1 MTTLTA
7 VYEGDLRTR
16 LNHTRSGQSFITDAP
31 PDNQGK
37 GEAFSPTDLVCAAL
51 ASCMLTTMGIVAAR
65 EGIDM
70 KGMKAEVLKIMTAN
84 PRKIAE
90 IQITLYHPQ
99 LDATETQKQKLRNT
113 ALSCPVALSLHESVK
128 QSVTFQF

>member
-7 VYEGDLRTR
+7 VYEGNLRTN
-16 LNHTRSGQSFITDAP
+16 LTHTRSGQVITTDAP

-65 EGIDM
+65 DNINM
-70 KGMKAEVLKIMTAN
+70 SGMRASVVKIMTSN

-90 IQITLYHPQ
+90 IQITLSHPA
-99 LDATETQKQKLRNT
+99 LHATDEQKQKLKNT
-113 ALSCPVALSLHESVK
+113 ALTCPVALSLSETIK
-128 QSVTFQF
+128 QTVSFQF

>member
-7 VYEGDLRTR
+7 VYEGNLRT
-16 LNHTRSGQSFITDAP
+16 LLQHTRSGQSFITDAP

-65 EGIDM
+65 DNINL
-70 KGMKAEVLKIMTAN
+70 KGMKAEVTKVMTGH
-84 PRKIAE
+84 PRRIAE
-90 IQITLYHPQ
+90 IQIILSHPD
-99 LDATETQKQKLRNT
+99 LHASPEQKQKLKNT
-113 ALSCPVALSLHESVK
+113 ALACPVALSLSEAVK
-128 QSVTFQF
+128 QTVTFHF

>member
-7 VYEGDLRTR
+7 VYQGGLRTN
-16 LNHTRSGQSFITDAP
+16 LHHTRSGQAFVTDAP

-37 GEAFSPTDLVCAAL
+37 GEAFSPTDLVCGAL

-65 EGIDM
+65 EGVNM
-70 KGMKAEVLKIMTAN
+70 TGMKAEVVKTMSAN

-90 IQITLYHPQ
+90 IQVKLFHPALQ
-99 LDATETQKQKLRNT
+99 ATNEQKQKLRQA
-113 ALSCPVALSLHESVK
+113 ALTCPVALSLHESVK
-128 QSVTFQF
+128 QTVTFNF